1 MNPAHDDL
9 ALVRSLLGGDEEA
22 YSGFFDDYFPRLYR
36 FALARLLDETD
47 AEEVV
52 QSTLIRA
59 IRKLA
64 GYRGE
69 ARLFTWLCTICRH
82 EIADLAKRR
91 RRELLAVDLVEENP
105 EIRAGLESLPAS
117 LETEPERR
125 LHLQD
130 LGRLVQVT
138 LDHLPQHY
146 GDALEW
152 KYVEG
157 LSVAEIADR
166 LGTGPKAAESLLT
179 RARRA
184 FRTDFAALG
193 GSFLERALSPRG
205 AGR

>member
-9 ALVRSLLGGDEEA
+9 ALVRSLLRGDEEA
-22 YSGFFDDYFPRLYR
+22 YAGFFDEYFSRLYR

-125 LHLQD
+125 LHLRE

-184 FRTDFAALG
+184 FRTDFVALG
-193 GSFLERALSPRG
+193 GGFLERALSPEG
-205 AGR
+205 ADR

>member
-1 MNPAHDDL
+1 VDSAPDDL
-9 ALVRSLLGGDEEA
+9 ALVRSLLRGDEEA
-22 YSGFFDDYFPRLYR
+22 YAELFDGYFPRLYR
-36 FALARLLDETD
+36 FALARLADETD
-47 AEEVV
+47 AEDVV
-52 QSTLIRA
+52 QSTLIRG

-91 RRELLAVDLVEENP
+91 RRTLLAVDLVEENP
-105 EIRAGLESLPAS
+105 EVRAGLESLPGA

-125 LHLQD
+125 LHLRE

-146 GDALEW
+146 GNALEW

-157 LSVAEIADR
+157 LSVAEIAQR

-179 RARRA
+179 RARQA
-184 FRTDFAALG
+184 FRSDFAALG
-193 GSFLERALSPRG
+193 GGFLERALAPKG
-205 AGR
+205 ATR